1 MVALATTLS
10 INPKVLVLDD
20 PTCFLDESKKDN
32 LYKLIKL
39 MKLKY
44 NKTIVI
50 VTHNSNI
57 AEIADKIIRVRSGK
71 IQSIEKNDNP
81 KNVDEVEW

>member
-1 MVALATTLS
+1 MVL
-10 INPKVLVLDD
+10 
-20 PTCFLDESKKDN
+20 
-32 LYKLIKL
+32 KLL
-39 MKLKY
+39 LKMAREY

-57 AEIADKIIRVRSGK
+57 AEIADKVIRVRSGK
-71 IQSIEKNDNP
+71 IQSIEVNDNP